1 LASSDLVIPLALTA
15 QVDVTSD
22 GQLMRDGVLATVRL
36 MLGSTLVGIL
46 DVAYIMEGETPQDVA
61 ERTVAECLGRI
72 FS

>member
-1 LASSDLVIPLALTA
+1 
-15 QVDVTSD
+15 
-22 GQLMRDGVLATVRL
+22 MRDGVLATVRL